1 MRPEITLAILLGYFA
16 ILIFVSWYTS
26 KDADE
31 SSFYTGNR
39 KSPWFLVA
47 FGMIGAS
54 LSGVTFLSVPGA
66 VVNSHF
72 GYFQVVMGYMAGY
85 LIIALVL
92 LPLYYRLKLT
102 SIYTYLE
109 SRFGNQTYK
118 TGAAY
123 FLLSRI
129 IGASFRLFLI
139 ADVLHLAIFGAFDLP
154 YWVTLAVTIALIF
167 AYTSKSGIKTV
178 VYTDALQTFFLLA
191 SVVLTIIF
199 IINKLDWTWAETF
212 TNLANDPNTQI
223 FHFEGNGGNVFWK
236 QFLGGA
242 FIALAMTG
250 LDQDMM
256 QKNLSISNIKG
267 AQKNIY
273 VQMGMFLVVNIV
285 FLSLGAL
292 LYQYAAAFNITD
304 FDKPDQLFTSIA
316 MRHSIPLVGGF
327 FIIGLVA
334 AAYSSADSALTAL
347 TTSFCVDFLGFERNG
362 RGTNLKTRRIVH
374 VSFAVILFFTV
385 LLFKELNNDSVINEL
400 FRIAGF
406 TYGPLLGLFAFGI
419 LTRRRFNDHHAIAI
433 TFIAILITAVYC
445 YILPNKIDGFKPGFE
460 VIIVNGLITFIILFF
475 DSLLNKKST
484 TEYKPIERN
493 T

>member
-1 MRPEITLAILLGYFA
+1 MSPLQTLFILLAYFGVL
-16 ILIFVSWYTS
+16 ILISWITS
-26 KDADE
+26 KNSD
-31 SSFYTGNR
+31 STSFYTGNR

-54 LSGVTFLSVPGA
+54 LSGVTFLSVPGWVA
-66 VVNSHF
+66 NTHF
-72 GYFQVVMGYMAGY
+72 GYMQTVLGYMVGY

-92 LPLYYRLKLT
+92 MPLYYRLNLT

-109 SRFGNQTYK
+109 GRFGTTTYK

-139 ADVLHLAIFGAFDLP
+139 AGVLHLAIFESFGLP
-154 YWVTLAVTIALIF
+154 YWATVAITILLIF
-167 AYTSKSGIKTV
+167 TYTAKSGIKTV
-178 VYTDALQTFFLLA
+178 VYTDAVQTFFLVTA
-191 SVVLTIIF
+191 VVLTIGF
-199 IINKLDWTWAETF
+199 IIQDLDWSITETF
-212 TNLANDPNTQI
+212 TNLRNDPNTQI

-256 QKNLSISNIKG
+256 QKNLSISNLKS

-273 VQMGMFLVVNIV
+273 IQMVMFLLVNIV

-292 LYQYAAAFNITD
+292 LYQYVGIKNIADYGTG
-304 FDKPDQLFTSIA
+304 DQLFTTVALQYANPLIA
-316 MRHSIPLVGGF
+316 VF

-347 TTSFCVDFLGFERNG
+347 TTSFCVDFLGFERNKT
-362 RGTNLKTRRIVH
+362 TNTKTRRWVH
-374 VSFAVILFFTV
+374 IGFAFLLFLTI
-385 LLFKELNNDSVINEL
+385 LLFKEINNNSVIKEL
-400 FRIAGF
+400 FTAAGF

-419 LTRRRFNDHHAIAI
+419 LTNFKVRDNHVLII
-433 TFIAILITAVYC
+433 TFISIAFTAVY
-445 YILPNKIDGFKPGFE
+445 YWMFPQWIDGFKPGFE
-460 VIIVNGLITFIILFF
+460 VIIVNGFATFFLLWIDSIL
-475 DSLLNKKST
+475 LKQQKS
-484 TEYKPIERN
+484 EN
-493 T
+493 

>member
-16 ILIFVSWYTS
+16 ILIFVSRYTS

-66 VVNSHF
+66 VANSHF
-72 GYFQVVMGYMAGY
+72 GYFQVVMGYMVGY

-199 IINKLDWTWAETF
+199 IINKLGWTWAETF
-212 TNLANDPNTQI
+212 TNLASDPNTQI
-223 FHFEGNGGNVFWK
+223 FHFEGNDGNVFWK

-316 MRHSIPLVGGF
+316 MRHSIPMVGGF

-362 RGTNLKTRRIVH
+362 KGTNLRTRRIVH
-374 VSFAVILFFTV
+374 VTFAVILFFTV

-400 FRIAGF
+400 FRVAGF

-419 LTRRRFNDHHAIAI
+419 LTKRRFNDNHAIVI
-433 TFIAILITAVYC
+433 TLVSILLTAAYC
-445 YILPNKIDGFKPGFE
+445 YILPNKLEGFKPGFE
-460 VIIVNGLITFIILFF
+460 VIIVNGVITFFF
-475 DSLLNKKST
+475 LYIDSLTTKKST
-484 TEYKPIERN
+484 T
-493 T
+493 

>member
-1 MRPEITLAILLGYFA
+1 MSPILTLFILLAYFG
-16 ILIFVSWYTS
+16 ILILISWLTS
-26 KDADE
+26 KNSD
-31 SSFYTGNR
+31 SNSFYTGNK

-54 LSGVTFLSVPGA
+54 LSGVTFLSVPGWVA
-66 VVNSHF
+66 TTHF
-72 GYFQVVMGYMAGY
+72 GYMQTVLGYMVGY

-92 LPLYYRLKLT
+92 MPLYYRLNLT

-109 SRFGNQTYK
+109 GRFGTVTYK

-129 IGASFRLFLI
+129 IGSSFRLFLI
-139 ADVLHLAIFGAFDLP
+139 AGVLHLAIFEPFGLP
-154 YWVTLAVTIALIF
+154 YWATVAITILLIF
-167 AYTSKSGIKTV
+167 TYTAKNGIKTV
-178 VYTDALQTFFLLA
+178 VYTDAFQTFFLVTA
-191 SVVLTIIF
+191 VILTIVF
-199 IINKLDWTWAETF
+199 IINDLDWSFGDTIK
-212 TNLANDPNTQI
+212 NLANDPNTQI

-256 QKNLSISNIKG
+256 QKNLSISNIKS

-273 VQMGMFLVVNIV
+273 VQMVMFLIVNMI

-292 LYQYAAAFNITD
+292 LYQYVGAKNITD
-304 FDKPDQLFTSIA
+304 FGTADQLFTTVALQYANPFIA
-316 MRHSIPLVGGF
+316 SF

-347 TTSFCVDFLGFERNG
+347 TTSFCVDFLGFERNKT
-362 RGTNLKTRRIVH
+362 TNLKTRRLVH
-374 VSFAVILFFTV
+374 IGFAFILFLTI
-385 LLFKELNNDSVINEL
+385 LIFKEINNDSVIKEL
-400 FRIAGF
+400 FTAAGF

-419 LTRRRFNDHHAIAI
+419 LTKQKVNDNRVLYITLVSIA
-433 TFIAILITAVYC
+433 LTAVY
-445 YILPNKIDGFKPGFE
+445 YWKFPEWFAGFKPGFE
-460 VIIVNGLITFIILFF
+460 VIIVNGFATFCLLLLESILP
-475 DSLLNKKST
+475 NKK
-484 TEYKPIERN
+484 ELA
-493 T
+493 